1 MKDSK
6 LYASM
11 IVSIS
16 TSNQNKNDVLRAIEN
31 NFIFLGTLR
40 IHVEEIFNKYEN
52 SSEKLVIELINL
64 MELYINDQYP
74 YLAGISIQSSKGK
87 HCHSS

>member
-1 MKDSK
+1 MNDSK

-11 IVSIS
+11 ILSIS
-16 TSNQNKNDVLRAIEN
+16 TSKQNKKDIIKAIEN
-31 NFIFLGTLR
+31 NFIFMGTLR
-40 IHVEEIFNKYEN
+40 IHVEELFDKYEN
-52 SSEKLVIELINL
+52 SYDKLVIELTKL

-74 YLAGISIQSSKGK
+74 YLAGISIYSAKGK